1 MCATIIAIM
10 SYAFQISG
18 AALLLL
24 WSIGKC
30 DKKIKQMCIAEHSG
44 GLIGTEDEQGTHI
57 TIDSKSLRRN
67 AKTVYLNIAAFI
79 DIILGYTL
87 AIFARPVDCSPLRV
101 LAMVIAGTTG
111 ILLLNVGIVVLIAK
125 IKYGKDVEICD
136 KQNSSGL
143 LSNGIILI
151 TENDDKP
158 AEGK

>member
-1 MCATIIAIM
+1 MCATIIAIL
-10 SYAFQISG
+10 SYAFQIAG

-30 DKKIKQMCIAEHSG
+30 DKKIKQMCIAEHGG

-57 TIDSKSLRRN
+57 TIDSNSLRRH
-67 AKTVYLNIAAFI
+67 AKTVYLNIAAFV
-79 DIILGYTL
+79 DIISGYTL
-87 AIFARPVDCSPLRV
+87 AILARPVDYSPWCV
-101 LAMVIAGTTG
+101 LAMVIASTTG

-143 LSNGIILI
+143 LSNEMIFI
-151 TENDDKP
+151 TESSDKSVK
-158 AEGK
+158 E

>member
-1 MCATIIAIM
+1 
-10 SYAFQISG
+10 
-18 AALLLL
+18 
-24 WSIGKC
+24 
-30 DKKIKQMCIAEHSG
+30 MCIAEHGG

-67 AKTVYLNIAAFI
+67 AKTVYLNIAAFV
-79 DIILGYTL
+79 DIISGYTL
-87 AIFARPVDCSPLRV
+87 AIFAQPVDRSPWCV

-143 LSNGIILI
+143 LSNGMIFIA
-151 TENDDKP
+151 ESNDKSAEDK
-158 AEGK
+158 